1 VLWIRRREVLV
12 LLDGSLME
20 MSLSVRRGP
29 IRKHWERTGALL
41 LALAVVVLLA
51 TVFAPRTS
59 SGRLAFLLPATV
71 LNALCTAFGFQARF
85 MLQARREHRET
96 SGVLDATEREF
107 QSIFDNA
114 LDGILIFDDD
124 TTCLEANPAALTL
137 FGTERNEMV
146 GRSFREC
153 HSPVDH
159 IATIWELFLDR
170 SRQHGELQFARPD
183 GARVF
188 VEYTVTANYLP
199 RRHVAILRDISVKKH
214 AEAALRD
221 SDERFRQM
229 ARCIREIYWLLDA
242 ETKRIIYA
250 NEAYE
255 TITGRSLASLRANP
269 SSYQEM
275 LHPEDRV
282 RFQTRLNEAA
292 TTGELDE
299 EFRIVRPDGVV
310 RWLSVRG
317 FPVRD
322 SEGVIRRLVG
332 ISQDISARKSAEEEM
347 AKSLL
352 TAESSRAEA
361 DAFRKITLAL
371 TQNLRMDCVLD
382 TLLESLLQ
390 LIPCESARILL
401 VEADTRLFVE
411 REVQHSESGRHPPKC
426 PDTLDA
432 TDIRFLMRVLTTKK
446 SVLVPDTAEEPQW
459 SDFRGHAHL
468 GSWLCV
474 PLIADQQVLG
484 LLSLGGTNA
493 RTFTQDH
500 LRLAKSL
507 AIPAAV
513 AIQNAR
519 LYERAE
525 IYSVELEQRLAE
537 LESTKQALQR
547 AQQRNALSEQRFT
560 KVFRSS
566 PIAFSITTMDEGH
579 FIEANEAFEMRCGY
593 TRQELLSRAVV
604 DLAFWDSLSERSLL
618 LDEVRRVGHVR
629 NRPRRFRRRFGQV
642 LETLYSADIIE
653 FGGQPCIFAV
663 SEEVH
668 DRSREGR
675 ANSND

>member
-1 VLWIRRREVLV
+1 MDSSVQGETTSGRRGRAGWLVISFSLILLIASLFGPRLSNGSFTLLPLMLV
-12 LLDGSLME
+12 L
-20 MSLSVRRGP
+20 
-29 IRKHWERTGALL
+29 I
-41 LALAVVVLLA
+41 VLCSA
-51 TVFAPRTS
+51 I
-59 SGRLAFLLPATV
+59 FLH
-71 LNALCTAFGFQARF
+71 GRF
-85 MLQARREHRET
+85 MILARREQHET
-96 SGVLDATEREF
+96 ANTLQATEREF
-107 QSIFDNA
+107 QSIFDSA
-114 LDGILIFDDD
+114 LDGIVILDDAAN
-124 TTCLEANPAALTL
+124 CLEANPAALTL
-137 FGTERNEMV
+137 LGTRRAELI
-146 GRSFREC
+146 G
-153 HSPVDH
+153 HSIWNFHSSVCDP
-159 IATIWELFLDR
+159 ATR
-170 SRQHGELQFARPD
+170 SRKFFDGDHQHGEVHLSRQNGEEVFA
-183 GARVF
+183 
-188 VEYTVTANYLP
+188 EYTVSANYLP
-199 RRHVAILRDISVKKH
+199 GRHVAVFRDISIRKH
-214 AEAALRD
+214 AETALQE
-221 SDERFRQM
+221 SEERFQQM
-229 ARCIREIYWLLDA
+229 ASSIREIYWLLDA
-242 ETKRIIYA
+242 ETKRLVYV
-250 NEAYE
+250 NQAYE
-255 TITGRSLASLRANP
+255 TITGRSLESIRDNP

-275 LHPEDRV
+275 FHPEDRLRV
-282 RFQTRLNEAA
+282 LTRLNDA
-292 TTGELDE
+292 TRTGELDE
-299 EFRIVRPDGVV
+299 EFRIVRPDNQI
-310 RWLSVRG
+310 RWISVRG
-317 FPVRD
+317 FPMRD
-322 SEGVIRRLVG
+322 STGVIRNLVG
-332 ISQDISARKSAEEEM
+332 ISQDVTARKSAEEQM
-347 AKSLL
+347 AKGLL